1 MRVDRSAIYRFRAM
15 FGLGF
20 IALGVVTLWRV
31 ATAPAPTNSK
41 IIGVV
46 LALGLIG
53 LGVVRLVQYARIR
66 AAGKT

>member
-31 ATAPAPTNSK
+31 AAAPAPTNSK
-41 IIGVV
+41 IIGVI

-53 LGVVRLVQYARIR
+53 LGVARIVQYARIR